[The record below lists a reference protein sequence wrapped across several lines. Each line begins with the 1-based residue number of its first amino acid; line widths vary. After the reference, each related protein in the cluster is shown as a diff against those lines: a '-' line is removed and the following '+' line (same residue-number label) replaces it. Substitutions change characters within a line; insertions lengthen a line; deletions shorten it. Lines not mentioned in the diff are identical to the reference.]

1 MTPFHRHFKSIK
13 SRERPYLL
21 TPLNRGIASLL
32 NRKYP
37 VPGSQ
42 IDGTSLV
49 HGWVGASEKN
59 VSADEEKGEPG
70 GWGEMK
76 RRDVRPARVSPPFLS
91 RLFCQY
97 LVCYIVSA
105 V

>member
-1 MTPFHRHFKSIK
+1 MTPFQRHFKSIK
-13 SRERPYLL
+13 SRDRPYLL
-21 TPLNRGIASLL
+21 TPLNRAIASLL
-32 NRKYP
+32 NRKYS

-70 GWGEMK
+70 GVGE
-76 RRDVRPARVSPPFLS
+76 R
-91 RLFCQY
+91 
-97 LVCYIVSA
+97 
-105 V
+105 